1 MKCIA
6 ATLSFTWL
14 LVANN
19 IFADDYTFA
28 LVPTAMNNPFS
39 DLARDGCY
47 KAQEELNG
55 VTCQY
60 IGSAQQTISAQT
72 EVILDL
78 VAQGVDGIAVAP
90 SDVNSMSE
98 ALQTAMD
105 AGIPVVT
112 WNADLVEQDQKL
124 RNSHIGA
131 SNYEIG
137 LNLGMLAKSRHP
149 EGGTIFIQTLDAA
162 NTVHRERVE
171 GVRAALS
178 KNSDAE
184 DPFGTCCWQAKL
196 DNTNGWTEIDG
207 SPLVESVDAGT
218 AVQSMGNVLEANP
231 DLTVFI
237 STTGFSQSYYAEYR
251 QVTRDYKNMM
261 QSGDLS
267 IIVGSTSPN
276 QIELAREGLGSGL
289 VGEQPYD
296 MAYKAINAL
305 NDIVSGKTVEDKIFS
320 EINICSLE
328 NLDSCA
334 R

>member
-1 MKCIA
+1 MKYIA
-6 ATLSFTWL
+6 AALTFIWL

-19 IFADDYTFA
+19 SFADDYTFA

-39 DLARDGCY
+39 DHARDGCF

-60 IGSAQQTISAQT
+60 IGPDQQTISAQT
-72 EVILDL
+72 EVILNL

-98 ALQTAMD
+98 ALQTAID

-112 WNADLVEQDQKL
+112 WNADLVGQDQKL
-124 RNSHIGA
+124 RNSHIGS

-149 EGGTIFIQTLDAA
+149 EGGTIFIQTPDTP
-162 NTVHRERVE
+162 NKVHKERVE

-178 KNSDAE
+178 SNGGGDVHY
-184 DPFGTCCWQAKL
+184 GTCCWQAKL
-196 DNTNGWTEIDG
+196 DNTNGWTEIDN

-231 DLTVFI
+231 GLTVFI
-237 STTGFSQSYYAEYR
+237 STTDFSQSYYAEYR
-251 QVTRDYKNMM
+251 QVTLNYKKMM

-267 IIVGSTSPN
+267 ILVGSTSPN

-296 MAYKAINAL
+296 MAYKAIKTL
-305 NDIVSGKTVEDKIFS
+305 KDIVSGKTVEDKIFS
-320 EINICSLE
+320 DINICSLE
-328 NLDSCA
+328 NLDSCV